1 MRARGAARER
11 SIARTMRMLS
21 RGNTI
26 EACRSLLAAKQ
37 RSILA
42 LIGIAVGVAAVSA
55 MMSVGL
61 VVKTRALEQFRELG
75 TEVMTIRVRNEKS
88 AHGRVNLTLE
98 EAANVTSTPAVLSA
112 APYTT
117 SSRPLILSATT
128 LSKGTVIGA
137 TGEFAEL
144 GRLRLRAG
152 RFVSV
157 LDGTQYFCTIGSDIA
172 EALGGA
178 AAIGRTVRIGDAIHE
193 VIGVLERVGGSQR
206 AVDVNGSVFVSV
218 EDASRVTPNATLRNI
233 VVMRDADTDY
243 REAARQIEAYFR
255 GDPPAGESVGAK
267 PGRADRGHAA
277 PDAALH
283 PAARIGQR
291 HRVARRR
298 DRGDEHHARG
308 SGGAKNGDRGAPR
321 ARRAQARRKRSDPGR
336 IAHPLARGWG
346 GRGRDR
352 SRRNLGDLQLQRL
365 GVPGVDAVIRA
376 RAQRRVRHGSAV
388 RAVPARQAANME
400 PVEALRAV

>member
-1 MRARGAARER
+1 
-11 SIARTMRMLS
+11 MRMLS

-61 VVKTRALEQFRELG
+61 IVKTRALEQFRELG
-75 TEVMTIRVRNEKS
+75 TEVMNIRVRNEKR

-233 VVMRDADTDY
+233 VVKRDADTDY

-255 GDPPAGESVGAK
+255 GI
-267 PGRADRGHAA
+267 R
-277 PDAALH
+277 
-283 PAARIGQR
+283 
-291 HRVARRR
+291 
-298 DRGDEHHARG
+298 
-308 SGGAKNGDRGAPR
+308 PR
-321 ARRAQARRKRSDPGR
+321 ARVSVRSPEELIAGMQRQMRLYTLLLGSVSAIALLVGGIGVMNIMLAAVAERRTEIGVRRALGARKRDVRDQILVESL
-336 IAHPLARGWG
+336 ILSLAGGVVGVGIGAGATWAICSYNGWAYQV
-346 GRGRDR
+346 
-352 SRRNLGDLQLQRL
+352 SMPSFALGLSVACGT
-365 GVPGVDAVIRA
+365 GVLFALF
-376 RAQRRVRHGSAV
+376 
-388 RAVPARQAANME
+388 PARQAANME